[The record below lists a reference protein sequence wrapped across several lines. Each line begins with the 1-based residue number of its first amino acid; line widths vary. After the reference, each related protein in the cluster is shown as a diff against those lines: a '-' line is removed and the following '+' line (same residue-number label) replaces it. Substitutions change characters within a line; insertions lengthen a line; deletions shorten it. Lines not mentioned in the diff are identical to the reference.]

1 MEAQSVKLRDE
12 ETRKVREEMKSE
24 FMRMDEEDR
33 LAKERERKAVLEG
46 LVSFL
51 LFSSFFHSNY

>member
-1 MEAQSVKLRDE
+1 
-12 ETRKVREEMKSE
+12 MKSE

-46 LVSFL
+46 LVRFCV
-51 LFSSFFHSNY
+51 LFFSLYPS